1 MHHHSGLW
9 QVTEPLKIYNRQVQQ
24 QMAKCA
30 CFNPQTNTNSVPVLG
45 RLSIKMQQVVLQI
58 SEPPC
63 IQTLVREK
71 AAYQLWA
78 EWKWRL
84 GVNAE
89 SGRMGYTQ
97 SVRERR
103 ARGNGEGW
111 EWVRLR
117 EQEEE
122 EWRMLTWLSG
132 TENINT
138 RQRKRGGNKKRS
150 NEGRGRGDGKRKGG
164 WRSVREQ
171 GRRGN
176 GEKDGA

>member
-1 MHHHSGLW
+1 MINLEKVIKKRHASSLRSLTGNRS
-9 QVTEPLKIYNRQVQQ
+9 TENHNRQVKQ
-24 QMAKCA
+24 QMAKYT
-30 CFNPQTNTNSVPVLG
+30 CFNPQTNTKSVPVLG

-63 IQTLVREK
+63 IQTLIRET

-78 EWKWRL
+78 EWNWRL

-103 ARGNGEGW
+103 ALGNGEGW
-111 EWVRLR
+111 EWVWLR
-117 EQEEE
+117 EQQE

-138 RQRKRGGNKKRS
+138 RQRRKQKRS
-150 NEGRGRGDGKRKGG
+150 NMGKEEVMERGREDEEVSRNK
-164 WRSVREQ
+164 
-171 GRRGN
+171 
-176 GEKDGA
+176 